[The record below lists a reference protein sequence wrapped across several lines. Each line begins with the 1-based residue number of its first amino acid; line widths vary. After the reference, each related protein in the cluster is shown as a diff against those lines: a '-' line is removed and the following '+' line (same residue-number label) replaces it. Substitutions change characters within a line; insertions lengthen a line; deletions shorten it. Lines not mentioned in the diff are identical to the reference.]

1 MESNPD
7 QRSFRRGARKVAIY
21 TRREVAPLIFL
32 LRSGQ
37 IPLKVEVHEK
47 GGDPVRKQ
55 TGTRE
60 VIVT

>member
-1 MESNPD
+1 MQSNPD
-7 QRSFRRGARKVAIY
+7 QRSFRRGAHKVSVN
-21 TRREVAPLIFL
+21 TRREVARLIFL
-32 LRSGQ
+32 LRFGQ
-37 IPLKVEVHEK
+37 IPLKVEIHEK